1 MNKSKNSR
9 REFGVKLAALTSVG
23 LASCQT
29 PSAFA
34 DQLFADQ
41 LLGGHDALEA
51 NVFQRLLGERFIVAD
66 GQSSFVVRLEDV
78 QIQCAKRTCRPE
90 TLRRKTAFTILFAPV
105 DGQLIE
111 QAVCRVTHPQI
122 GEQEIFLV
130 PVDGTGKVEA
140 VFA

>member
-1 MNKSKNSR
+1 MNKSNSR

-23 LASCQT
+23 LATSQT

-34 DQLFADQ
+34 NQLF
-41 LLGGHDALEA
+41 GGNDALEA
-51 NVFQRLLGERFIVAD
+51 DVFQRLMGESFIVVD
-66 GQSSFVVRLEDV
+66 GRSTFVVRLEDV
-78 QIQCAKRTCRPE
+78 QIQCPKRTCRPE
-90 TLRRKTAFTILFAPV
+90 TLPRKSAFTVLFAPV
-105 DGQLIE
+105 DGQLTE
-111 QAVCRVTHPQI
+111 QAVCRVTHPRL